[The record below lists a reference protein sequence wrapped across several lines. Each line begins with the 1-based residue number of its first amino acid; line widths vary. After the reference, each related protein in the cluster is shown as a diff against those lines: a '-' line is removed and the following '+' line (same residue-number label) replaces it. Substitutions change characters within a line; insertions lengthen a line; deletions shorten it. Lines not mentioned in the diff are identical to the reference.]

1 MKIFIFNKQTDVSLC
16 SRKAKVTTAFILD
29 FLKIKTDEISVYFVS
44 KKKICDLHEEFFNDS
59 SMTDT
64 ITLPFDSPS
73 QQEVHHVLGESFICP
88 KAALNFCRDVKK
100 NSHSLYQE
108 ITLYL
113 IHSILHL
120 MGFKDIYT
128 KDRKIMKSQEKV
140 VLNEVINNDLLL
152 SHKKSFH
159 SSTHKVK

>member
-1 MKIFIFNKQTDVSLC
+1 MSLC

-29 FLKIKTDEISVYFVS
+29 FLKVKTDEISIYFVS
-44 KKKICDLHEEFFNDS
+44 KKKICDLHREFFNDP

-64 ITLPFDSPS
+64 ITLPLDPLNRR
-73 QQEVHHVLGESFICP
+73 EAHHVLGECFICP
-88 KAALNFCRDVKK
+88 KAAQNFCRDIKK
-100 NSHSLYQE
+100 NNNSLYQE

-120 MGFKDIYT
+120 IGFKDMHT

-152 SHKKSFH
+152 SHKKSFR